1 MRMDSNPIKMM
12 PTPADLTADDFRK
25 IGADE
30 KEAEVIQ
37 RESISAWR
45 DAWQRLRSNKL
56 AMTALIILALI
67 TLTAII
73 APILVGKIYGYNYY
87 SNDLLYTNKGPSATH
102 WFGTDDLGRDMF
114 IRTWMGARISLIVGL
129 AAACIDLLI
138 GVIYGGIMGYFGGR
152 VDEIMNKFS
161 EILYAIPYLLVTILL
176 LVVMEPSLGTI
187 ILALTITGW
196 INMSW
201 IVRGEIMQLKN
212 REYVLASRSMGAGHG
227 RLLFRHLLPNAVGP
241 IIVTVTLSV
250 PNAIFAEAF
259 LSFLGLGVQ
268 APVAS
273 LGSMINDALTGW
285 LYYPWRMLF
294 PAILISLTM
303 LSFNIFGDGLR
314 DALDPKLKK

>member
-1 MRMDSNPIKMM
+1 MATDKNLVSLN
-12 PTPADLTADDFRK
+12 ADLKPEDFRK
-25 IGADE
+25 VGIDE
-30 KEAEVIQ
+30 KQAEVIQ
-37 RESISAWR
+37 RESLSAWR
-45 DAWQRLRSNKL
+45 DSWERLRQNKM
-56 AMTALIILALI
+56 AMTALGILGLI
-67 TLTAII
+67 VLAAIF
-73 APILVGKIYGYNYY
+73 APFFSKFNYY
-87 SNDLLYTNKGPSATH
+87 SNDLLNTNQPPSADH
-102 WFGTDDLGRDMF
+102 LFGTDDLGRDIF
-114 IRTWMGARISLIVGL
+114 VRTWYGARISLIVGL
-129 AAACIDLLI
+129 CAAAIDLLI

-152 VDEIMNKFS
+152 VDNIMNKFS
-161 EILYAIPYLLVTILL
+161 EILYAIPYLLVVILL

-212 REYVLASRSMGAGHG
+212 REFVLASRSMGAGSK

-241 IIVTVTLSV
+241 IIVTITLSV

-273 LGSMINDALTGW
+273 LGSMINDSLTGW
-285 LYYPWRMLF
+285 LYYPWRFLF
-294 PAILISLTM
+294 PAILVSLIM